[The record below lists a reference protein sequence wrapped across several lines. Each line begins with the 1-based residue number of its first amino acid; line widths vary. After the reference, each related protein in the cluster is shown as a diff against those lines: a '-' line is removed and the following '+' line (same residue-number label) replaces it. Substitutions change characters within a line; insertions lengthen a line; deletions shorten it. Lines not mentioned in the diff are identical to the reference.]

1 MRIMLGIRKRCN
13 RGAEMRAILIKIP
26 VFFACNVRIMW
37 MRKANGEAP
46 GAIIF
51 ATRQI
56 V

>member
-26 VFFACNVRIMW
+26 IFLACFIRIMR

-46 GAIIF
+46 RAIIF
-51 ATRQI
+51 AARQI
-56 V
+56 L